1 MAKKAK
7 RASKGKQD
15 HVVEI
20 EQKFDVPTDF
30 VLPELID
37 LPGVAAVDDPVVHQL
52 EATYLDTEGLDLL
65 THKWILRRRTGGSD
79 AGWHLKRPLPDGER
93 DEMQFPVGRSSKTI
107 PVAVQRAVAV
117 HARGRA
123 LVPIARLS
131 TTRTVRALR
140 DRQGEV
146 LAEVMLDAVDAAS
159 LHADGQVRDASTW
172 FEMEIELGTGDRAL
186 LRALDE
192 RVRSAGAWPSPSVS
206 KLAQAMQERLAV
218 EPLGR
223 IAPPSRYGPSTAV
236 GVVLAY
242 LAGEVGHLQAND
254 PLVRIDADDAVH
266 QMRVASRRLRSA
278 LATFRPLFDRS
289 ITDPIRTELQ
299 WIGTELGSARDV
311 EVIRDHLIAAVA
323 AEPAALQHGP
333 VVRRIRSTM
342 AARYKQAHTH
352 GVAQLG
358 SERYYAL
365 LDSLDALV
373 ADPPL
378 APDAG
383 TLPVEHLTKLVRRT
397 WRTIDALH
405 DELDRTDD
413 RYERDVHL
421 HEVRKA
427 AKRARYAGEALSPTF
442 GAAASGFASAMAAI
456 QGALGDHQDSVVIRE
471 ELIALAAAAEEADE
485 STFTYGRLHALEQ
498 VRGAETEEAFAAAW
512 KKASDRSVLRWLG
525 A

>member
-1 MAKKAK
+1 M
-7 RASKGKQD
+7 
-15 HVVEI
+15 
-20 EQKFDVPTDF
+20 
-30 VLPELID
+30 
-37 LPGVAAVDDPVVHQL
+37 
-52 EATYLDTEGLDLL
+52 L
-65 THKWILRRRTGGSD
+65 T
-79 AGWHLKRPLPDGER
+79 
-93 DEMQFPVGRSSKTI
+93 
-107 PVAVQRAVAV
+107 
-117 HARGRA
+117 
-123 LVPIARLS
+123 
-131 TTRTVRALR
+131 
-140 DRQGEV
+140 
-146 LAEVMLDAVDAAS
+146 
-159 LHADGQVRDASTW
+159 
-172 FEMEIELGTGDRAL
+172 
-186 LRALDE
+186 
-192 RVRSAGAWPSPSVS
+192 
-206 KLAQAMQERLAV
+206 
-218 EPLGR
+218 
-223 IAPPSRYGPSTAV
+223 
-236 GVVLAY
+236 Y